1 AEPVV
6 PVAAEPV
13 VPVAAEPV
21 VPTPAPAVIDP
32 ILEEV
37 RQQLAQPARGAVDRA
52 DRAAL
57 VSFYADSR
65 AAPLW
70 VMDIGFTARARH
82 ALAEIR
88 RAEDWGLSVAAF
100 DLPQLA
106 SSETR
111 ASALAAAEIKLGLAA
126 LQYARH
132 ARGGRL
138 DPALVSRSF
147 DQKPTLIEPKDV
159 LA

>member
-1 AEPVV
+1 PPPPAPPPPVV
-6 PVAAEPV
+6 V
-13 VPVAAEPV
+13 
-21 VPTPAPAVIDP
+21 DP

-57 VSFYADSR
+57 VTYYGETGAR
-65 AAPLW
+65 ALW
-70 VMDIGFTARARH
+70 VKADGFTARPRH
-82 ALAEIR
+82 VLAEIR

-111 ASALAAAEIKLGLAA
+111 ASALAATEIKLSLPA
-126 LQYARH
+126 LEYARH

-138 DPALVSRSF
+138 APSQVSRSF
-147 DQKPTLIEPKDV
+147 DQKPTLLDPKD
-159 LA
+159 